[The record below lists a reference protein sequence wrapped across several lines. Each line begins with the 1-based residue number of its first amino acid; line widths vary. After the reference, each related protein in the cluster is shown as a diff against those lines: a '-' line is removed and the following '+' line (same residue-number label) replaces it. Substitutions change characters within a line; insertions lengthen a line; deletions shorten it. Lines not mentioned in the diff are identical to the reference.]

1 MNGLSAL
8 VSPVKPSVHVGKG
21 RIHLIAKQRTHGPV
35 SLFDAPSK
43 RVSASEKKDDRIRCA
58 VVMLESG
65 FTRLDVEK
73 AILFSISKS
82 VVLAS
87 LSKMVR
93 EGFLSSIERRG
104 AKTIYS
110 RVSK

>member
-8 VSPVKPSVHVGKG
+8 VSPVKPSVLVGKG

-43 RVSASEKKDDRIRCA
+43 RVSASEKKVDRIRCA

-73 AILFSISKS
+73 AILYGISKS
-82 VVLAS
+82 TVNAALNKFVADGL
-87 LSKMVR
+87 LSTAYTN
-93 EGFLSSIERRG
+93 G
-104 AKTIYS
+104 AKKIYT
-110 RVSK
+110 RVEK